1 VARALELEA
10 LRQQE
15 EKMRLEIVQ
24 IKETTDRYKKELT
37 VAMQRE
43 SSLEQ
48 SRAQLE
54 VDWQRRCEGTER
66 EVYAKQ
72 EQLITGLTKQRDEVR
87 TIRPPWTLLF
97 ESQLNSNLRLKC
109 YHGSCLSC

>member
-1 VARALELEA
+1 MFMNITFTYPFSV
-10 LRQQE
+10 
-15 EKMRLEIVQ
+15 KS
-24 IKETTDRYKKELT
+24 RYKKELT
-37 VAMQRE
+37 VAVERE
-43 SSLEQ
+43 SSLER

-54 VDWQRRCEGTER
+54 VDWQRRCEDTER

-72 EQLITGLTKQRDEVR
+72 EQLITGLTKQGDEVPVP
-87 TIRPPWTLLF
+87 IVRPPWTLLF

>member
-1 VARALELEA
+1 
-10 LRQQE
+10 
-15 EKMRLEIVQ
+15 
-24 IKETTDRYKKELT
+24 
-37 VAMQRE
+37 MQRE
-43 SSLEQ
+43 SSLER
-48 SRAQLE
+48 SRAQME

-72 EQLITGLTKQRDEVR
+72 EQLITGLTKQRDEVPVP
-87 TIRPPWTLLF
+87 TVRPPWTLLF

>member
-1 VARALELEA
+1 ME
-10 LRQQE
+10 
-15 EKMRLEIVQ
+15 
-24 IKETTDRYKKELT
+24 
-37 VAMQRE
+37 RE

-54 VDWQRRCEGTER
+54 VDWQRRCEDTER

-72 EQLITGLTKQRDEVR
+72 EQLITGLTKQRDEVPVP
-87 TIRPPWTLLF
+87 IVRPPWTLLF

-109 YHGSCLSC
+109 YHGSCLSY

>member
-1 VARALELEA
+1 MFMNITFTYPFF
-10 LRQQE
+10 
-15 EKMRLEIVQ
+15 K
-24 IKETTDRYKKELT
+24 TRYKKELT
-37 VAMQRE
+37 VAVERE
-43 SSLEQ
+43 SSLER

-54 VDWQRRCEGTER
+54 VDWQRRCEDTER

-72 EQLITGLTKQRDEVR
+72 EQLITGLTKQRDEVPVP
-87 TIRPPWTLLF
+87 TVRPPWTLLF